1 MTKQCADPSENGC
14 GEVKPESEFKPRK
27 YLSSAGNV
35 SIKRDK
41 RCRECVNR
49 MNRKAS
55 RVGKPKLPIAH
66 TGPARGT
73 MWHKFLCRVPYPP
86 MSKEL
91 REARCAG

>member
-1 MTKQCADPSENGC
+1 MTKRCADPSEKGC

-27 YLSSAGNV
+27 YLSAAGNV

-49 MNRKAS
+49 NNRAGKAG
-55 RVGKPKLPIAH
+55 VKTPIYH
-66 TGPARGT
+66 DGPDVDSIGYYYY
-73 MWHKFLCRVPYPP
+73 CRMPYPP

-91 REARCAG
+91 REEKWV

>member
-1 MTKQCADPSENGC
+1 MTKQCADPSDKGC
-14 GEVKPESEFKPRK
+14 GEVKPLSEFKPRK
-27 YLSSAGNV
+27 YLSAAGNV

-49 MNRKAS
+49 MNRIG
-55 RVGKPKLPIAH
+55 RQGKPRLTVNH

-73 MWHKFLCRVPYPP
+73 MWHKFLCSVPYPP

>member
-14 GEVKPESEFKPRK
+14 GEVKPESEFKPRR
-27 YLSSAGNV
+27 YLSAGGKV

-49 MNRKAS
+49 NNRIG
-55 RVGKPKLPIAH
+55 RQGKPRLPVNH
-66 TGPARGT
+66 TGPARGGID
-73 MWHKFLCRVPYPP
+73 WLYYCQLPYPP

-91 REARCAG
+91 REAKWV